1 MNGGVMMKSDITDRM
16 KKNMEIGRIAML
28 QLRCGMEI
36 SDKTARLVAMTVEN
50 PDVGRD
56 AIEKDDSQDALQ
68 AVWVLDDAENMA
80 AGFADLEGRLTKLR
94 RFLDKEG
101 YDIVRTDEKKRPFKL
116 VPRQGKTGAY
126 TLFVAFVHHRIL
138 EAQFG
143 ICQDAQERSCYTLKQ
158 LEEKQKELNTAIK
171 QVKKLNGF
179 GIKAEEKKLRL
190 ALFASEERYTVRLA
204 RERRLER
211 AKQSGSV

>member
-1 MNGGVMMKSDITDRM
+1 MKSDITDRM
-16 KKNMEIGRIAML
+16 KKNAEIGRIAML

-94 RFLDKEG
+94 RFLEKEG
-101 YDIVRTDEKKRPFKL
+101 YGIVRTEEKNRPFALAPEKGRNGL
-116 VPRQGKTGAY
+116 Y
-126 TLFVAFVHHRIL
+126 ELFVTFDHRKIL

-143 ICQDAQERSCYTLKQ
+143 VVQAAQGQMRYTIKQ
-158 LEEKQKELNTAIK
+158 LEEKQKELSAAIK
-171 QVKKLNGF
+171 LVKKLNGL

-190 ALFASEERYTVRLA
+190 ALFASEEKCSVRRA
-204 RERRLER
+204 RARRLEQQ
-211 AKQSGSV
+211 KQRGSV

>member
-1 MNGGVMMKSDITDRM
+1 MKSDITDRM
-16 KKNMEIGRIAML
+16 KKNTEIGRIAML

-80 AGFADLEGRLTKLR
+80 AGFADLEGRLTKLG
-94 RFLDKEG
+94 RFLEKEG
-101 YDIVRTDEKKRPFKL
+101 YAIRRTDEKQKPFVL
-116 VPRQGKTGAY
+116 VPVKGEAVWY
-126 TLFVAFVHHRIL
+126 ELFVIFEHHRIL

-143 ICQDAQERSCYTLKQ
+143 LRQPAQGEMCYTLKQ
-158 LEEKQKELNTAIK
+158 LEEKQKELAGAVK
-171 QVKKLNGF
+171 LVKKLNGL
-179 GIKAEEKKLRL
+179 GIRAEEKKLRL
-190 ALFASEERYTVRLA
+190 AVFASEERCAVRQA
-204 RERRLER
+204 RARRLEQEKLR
-211 AKQSGSV
+211 GSV

>member
-56 AIEKDDSQDALQ
+56 AIERDDSQDALR

-101 YDIVRTDEKKRPFKL
+101 YDIVRTDERKSPFKL
-116 VPRQGKTGAY
+116 VPRQGNTSTY
-126 TLFVAFVHHRIL
+126 TLFVSFEHHRIL

-143 ICQDAQERSCYTLKQ
+143 VCQAAQEKSCFTLKQ
-158 LEEKQKELNTAIK
+158 LEEKQKELNAAIK
-171 QVKKLNGF
+171 QIKKLNSL
-179 GIKAEEKKLRL
+179 GIKAEEKKMRL
-190 ALFASEERYTVRLA
+190 AVFASEERYTVRLA
-204 RERRLER
+204 RARRMER
-211 AKQSGSV
+211 AKERGSV

>member
-94 RFLDKEG
+94 RFQIG
-101 YDIVRTDEKKRPFKL
+101 R
-116 VPRQGKTGAY
+116 A
-126 TLFVAFVHHRIL
+126 
-138 EAQFG
+138 
-143 ICQDAQERSCYTLKQ
+143 SC
-158 LEEKQKELNTAIK
+158 
-171 QVKKLNGF
+171 
-179 GIKAEEKKLRL
+179 
-190 ALFASEERYTVRLA
+190 
-204 RERRLER
+204 RER
-211 AKQSGSV
+211 V

>member
-1 MNGGVMMKSDITDRM
+1 MKSDITDRM

-94 RFLDKEG
+94 RFLEKEG
-101 YDIVRTDEKKRPFKL
+101 YSLVRTEEKKKPFAL
-116 VPRQGKTGAY
+116 VPGKGKAGTY
-126 TLFVAFVHHRIL
+126 ELFVVFEHHRIL

-143 ICQDAQERSCYTLKQ
+143 VRMAAQGETSYTLKQ
-158 LEEKQKELNTAIK
+158 LEERQKELTAAIK
-171 QVKKLNGF
+171 LVKKLNGL

-190 ALFASEERYTVRLA
+190 AAFASEERYMVRQA
-204 RERRLER
+204 RVRRLEQE
-211 AKQSGSV
+211 KQRGSV

>member
-1 MNGGVMMKSDITDRM
+1 MKSDITDRM
-16 KKNMEIGRIAML
+16 KKNSEIGRIAML

-56 AIEKDDSQDALQ
+56 AIERDDSKDALQ

-80 AGFADLEGRLTKLR
+80 AGFSDLEGRLAKLR
-94 RFLDKEG
+94 NILAKEG
-101 YDIVRTDEKKRPFKL
+101 YGIARAEDKKTPFTLTPAKDDD
-116 VPRQGKTGAY
+116 KKY
-126 TLFVAFVHHRIL
+126 ELFVSFGSHKVL

-143 ICQDAQERSCYTLKQ
+143 VEKAAEPQRKYSLKQ
-158 LEEKQKELNTAIK
+158 LEETQKELAGMIRL
-171 QVKKLNGF
+171 VKKLNGL

-190 ALFASEERYTVRLA
+190 AVFASEERYAVRQA
-204 RERRLER
+204 RARRLEQE
-211 AKQSGSV
+211 KQRGSV

>member
-1 MNGGVMMKSDITDRM
+1 
-16 KKNMEIGRIAML
+16 ML

-80 AGFADLEGRLTKLR
+80 AGFSDLEGRLTKLR
-94 RFLDKEG
+94 RLVEKED
-101 YDIVRTDEKKRPFKL
+101 YAIVRTNEKHRPFTLVPEKEKKS
-116 VPRQGKTGAY
+116 TY
-126 TLFVAFVHHRIL
+126 ELFVTFDHHRIL

-143 ICQDAQERSCYTLKQ
+143 LQQAAQGEMRYTLKQ
-158 LEEKQKELNTAIK
+158 LEEKQKELAGAVK
-171 QVKKLNGF
+171 LVKKLNGL

-190 ALFASEERYTVRLA
+190 AVFASEERYTVRQA
-204 RERRLER
+204 RARRLEQE
-211 AKQSGSV
+211 KQRGSV